1 MQKMPIMNVVWPVTV
16 FYLFPLVFWAY
27 WHLGHTYSR
36 SSSPDQHHLV
46 KSHEYTNNKTSR
58 PFWESIFV
66 SATHCGAG
74 CTLLLHPDLYS
85 SFDHKIFAIT
95 QTYST
100 ETSSSSS
107 SSLSN
112 LIKQGSPYMGNLST
126 PITIVDF
133 SDFQCHLCARYVKN
147 TEPQINETYIQ
158 TGKVVLVFKHLPN
171 RGFDSMGAH
180 LAAQCTNEQGKFWQF
195 HKLLYENQQGIDS
208 GWVNEDNLK
217 KFASQIPGL
226 EMGQFNSCF
235 NTQTY
240 KKYIENDVKLANS
253 QGFFDTPNFIIVYSI
268 DGSDPE
274 IIKGAQPFPAFQSV
288 IEKKLQVD

>member
-1 MQKMPIMNVVWPVTV
+1 MTVKLPSAIEIMITTTYV
-16 FYLFPLVFWAY
+16 FGTFLLV
-27 WHLGHTYSR
+27 LHT
-36 SSSPDQHHLV
+36 H
-46 KSHEYTNNKTSR
+46 
-58 PFWESIFV
+58 
-66 SATHCGAG
+66 
-74 CTLLLHPDLYS
+74 LYS
-85 SFDHKIFAIT
+85 SFDHKILAIT

-107 SSLSN
+107 SSSSLSLSN
-112 LIKQGSPYMGNLST
+112 LIKQGSSYMGNISA

-133 SDFQCHLCARYVKN
+133 SDFQCHLCARYVKD
-147 TEPQINETYIQ
+147 TEPPINETYIQ

-195 HKLLYENQQGIDS
+195 HKLLYANQQGIDS

-217 KFASQIPGL
+217 KFVSQIPGL

-253 QGFFDTPNFIIVYSI
+253 QGFVDTPNFVIVNSI

-288 IEKKLQVD
+288 IENKLQAD

>member
-1 MQKMPIMNVVWPVTV
+1 MTVKLPSAIEIMITTTYV
-16 FYLFPLVFWAY
+16 FGTFLLV
-27 WHLGHTYSR
+27 LHTDFY
-36 SSSPDQHHLV
+36 
-46 KSHEYTNNKTSR
+46 
-58 PFWESIFV
+58 F
-66 SATHCGAG
+66 
-74 CTLLLHPDLYS
+74 
-85 SFDHKIFAIT
+85 SFDHKILAIT

-107 SSLSN
+107 FSLSN
-112 LIKQGSPYMGNLST
+112 LIKQGSPYMGNLSA

-240 KKYIENDVKLANS
+240 KIYIDNDVKLANS
-253 QGFFDTPNFIIVYSI
+253 QGFFDTPNFIIVNSI
-268 DGSDPE
+268 DGSDPK